1 MKSKRASVLVATVTA
16 AMMLV
21 ASAGAAFAALADN
34 PHAGKSGNFKGSAT
48 PCKQAKP
55 CPPGND

>member
-1 MKSKRASVLVATVTA
+1 MRKHARVLIATVTA
-16 AMMLV
+16 AMLMF
-21 ASAGAAFAALADN
+21 ASAGAALADN